1 MNTRPLISPRHR
13 NNAQKRD
20 FQAIKSHAQREQA
33 MSDRNELENDAG
45 VGSTVK
51 DTLEKT
57 ARGSYSKRQKQ
68 IEAEALSASICDTVE
83 NDSRR
88 RREAEAA

>member
-1 MNTRPLISPRHR
+1 MFP
-13 NNAQKRD
+13 NA
-20 FQAIKSHAQREQA
+20 
-33 MSDRNELENDAG
+33 DRNELENDAG

-68 IEAEALSASICDTVE
+68 VDAEALSASICDTVE
-83 NDSRR
+83 KDSRR